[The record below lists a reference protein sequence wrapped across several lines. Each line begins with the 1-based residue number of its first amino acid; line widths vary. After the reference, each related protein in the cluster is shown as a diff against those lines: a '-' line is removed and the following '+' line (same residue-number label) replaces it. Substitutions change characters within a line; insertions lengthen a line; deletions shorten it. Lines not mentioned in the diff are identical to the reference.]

1 MHGLRVLVDPAL
13 EPRIGVRL
21 GPLVFG
27 PKRRVAPALGTRE
40 LGGVDLLLLTHAHM
54 DHLDLGTL
62 RHLPRETPVVIPT
75 GLRDLVRR
83 FRDVTELR
91 WGEQWQ
97 RDGTTVTLVP
107 TKHWGART
115 VWDRHRSWGGYVLE
129 RHGAARVLF
138 AGDTAETDLLDP
150 LASANL
156 DVAVL
161 PIGAYDPWIWN
172 HCSPEQA
179 WGIFGRVGAR
189 WMLPVH
195 HATFRLSREPRV
207 EEPLERLL
215 AAAGAEG
222 RARIA
227 LTEIGEQFEV
237 PPRD

>member
-1 MHGLRVLVDPAL
+1 MDPAL

-27 PKRRVAPALGTRE
+27 PRRFTAPALRAPEVGP
-40 LGGVDLLLLTHAHM
+40 LDLLLLTHAHM

-62 RHLPRETPVVIPT
+62 RQLPRETPVVIPT

-91 WGEQWQ
+91 WGERWT
-97 RDGTTVTLVP
+97 RGGTTVTLVP
-107 TKHWGART
+107 TRHWGART
-115 VWDRHRSWGGYVLE
+115 VWDRHRGWGGYLME
-129 RHGAARVLF
+129 RRTQAGEVRLLF

-150 LASANL
+150 LAAHDL

-179 WGIFGRVGAR
+179 WALHRRLGAR
-189 WMLPVH
+189 WLLPVH
-195 HATFRLSREPRV
+195 HDTFRLSNEPADEPRR
-207 EEPLERLL
+207 RLL
-215 AAAGAEG
+215 AAAGADAP
-222 RARIA
+222 RSVA
-227 LTEIGEQFEV
+227 LTEIGQSFTL